1 MTAALAP
8 AWGDLLTAARDVD
21 EHTQCRSDSC
31 GWYVVV
37 PAEYLDALHR
47 CVQQA
52 AAAPSVTCLSC
63 GAPYRQPYLPSCEFQ
78 IAATEAT
85 R

>member
-1 MTAALAP
+1 MTAATQPAEGYAISRDLALTVQIALAP

-21 EHTQCRSDSC
+21 EHTECRSDSC

-37 PAEYLDALHR
+37 PAEYLDVLHR

-52 AAAPSVTCLSC
+52 
-63 GAPYRQPYLPSCEFQ
+63 
-78 IAATEAT
+78 TEAT